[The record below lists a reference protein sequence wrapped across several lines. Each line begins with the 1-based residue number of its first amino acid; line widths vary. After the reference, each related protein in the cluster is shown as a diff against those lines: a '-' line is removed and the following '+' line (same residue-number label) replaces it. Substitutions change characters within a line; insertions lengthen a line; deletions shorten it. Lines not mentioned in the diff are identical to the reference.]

1 MDRSHQYGHFSTG
14 WFGFRHSSLLP
25 CGYAWEHEG
34 VERSYNRAG
43 KQSACLWLL
52 WTCIENNLTS
62 KVISNTVEN
71 VNTRLWKKIL
81 PKMKTKQLLSKDI
94 KLLEWLEKGGRPGG
108 YEDFLKLLKLASTP
122 LPKQVSSKASNQ
134 RSGEAKD
141 RTWVPLFSLL
151 SAFCYNR
158 QELWTNN
165 YEKE

>member
-1 MDRSHQYGHFSTG
+1 MVYFS
-14 WFGFRHSSLLP
+14 
-25 CGYAWEHEG
+25 A
-34 VERSYNRAG
+34 
-43 KQSACLWLL
+43 
-52 WTCIENNLTS
+52 IENNLTC

-71 VNTRLWKKIL
+71 MNTRLWKKIL

-141 RTWVPLFSLL
+141 RT
-151 SAFCYNR
+151 
-158 QELWTNN
+158 
-165 YEKE
+165 